1 MSDQFFHTSVPVCGI
16 VTTHIRMALKRYLI
30 IILIYISLMAGDIE
44 QFFSCAYLHLYLLL
58 GEMSVH
64 IFYF

>member
-1 MSDQFFHTSVPVCGI
+1 MNDQFFHTSVPVCGI

-30 IILIYISLMAGDIE
+30 VILIYISLMASNVE
-44 QFFSCAYLHLYLLL
+44 QLFSCAYLHLYLHF